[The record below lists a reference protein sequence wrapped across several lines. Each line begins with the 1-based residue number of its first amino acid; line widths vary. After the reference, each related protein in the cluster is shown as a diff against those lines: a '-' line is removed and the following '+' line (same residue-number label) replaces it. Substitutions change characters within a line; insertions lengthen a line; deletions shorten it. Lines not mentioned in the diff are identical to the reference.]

1 MSDSAIENHFQVVY
15 SGVLPGFSHTDVRS
29 ALAKLFKTTEEKA
42 EKILASNRAIIKA
55 GIDQALGEIYLQK
68 LSSIGIDA
76 HLKPEPALVASA
88 PAQQIPTA
96 AVPPVAAATA
106 TGGGAERIS
115 SDAGTATRNKT
126 GEHVPFV
133 FTGNGFEYFKIW
145 IVNILLSIV
154 TLGIYSAW
162 AKVRNKQYFYG
173 NTVLD
178 GASFSYTANPVQILI
193 GRIIAFVFFVVY
205 AVAGELSVVAG
216 MVMGALLLI
225 VLPWVICKSLRF
237 NAHYSQYRNVPFV
250 FHGRL
255 GEAAMA
261 FLLWP
266 LLGVLTLGILMPY
279 AFYQQQKFI
288 YGNHS
293 YGTAAFDFRATVGA
307 YYSIFLLILGIF
319 VLGGLGA
326 FVAGMVL
333 PLLAFPVLA
342 AMYLV
347 VFAYFVVAISNLNY
361 NNIHVREHRFKA
373 HWRVKSYL
381 WLMLTNTLGILVT
394 LGFFLPWARV
404 RTARYKARHTSVHA
418 VGDLD
423 SFAAAE
429 REAVGSLGEGV
440 GDLFDIEVGF

>member
-1 MSDSAIENHFQVVY
+1 MSDSALENHFQVVY

-42 EKILASNRAIIKA
+42 ERILASNRAVIKA
-55 GIDQALGEIYLQK
+55 GIDQTLGEKYLEK

-76 HLKPEPALVASA
+76 QLKPEPALVASA
-88 PAQQIPTA
+88 ADYE
-96 AVPPVAAATA
+96 VPVAPAIA

-115 SDAGTATRNKT
+115 SNAGAAIQYKT
-126 GEHVPFV
+126 EEHVPFI

-173 NTVLD
+173 NTLLD
-178 GASFSYTANPVQILI
+178 GVSFSYTANPVQILI

-216 MVMGALLLI
+216 MVMGGLLLI

-237 NAHYSQYRNVPFV
+237 NAHYTQYRNVPFV

-255 GEAAMA
+255 GEAALA

-266 LLGVLTLGILMPY
+266 LLGAVTLGILMPY

-288 YGNHS
+288 CGNHS
-293 YGTAAFDFRATVGA
+293 YGTAAFDFKATVGA
-307 YYSIFLLILGIF
+307 YYSIFLLILGIL
-319 VLGGLGA
+319 VVGGIAA

-333 PLLAFPVLA
+333 PLLAFPVVA
-342 AMYLV
+342 AAYLV
-347 VFAYFVVAISNLNY
+347 VFAYFVVATSNLTY
-361 NNIHVREHRFKA
+361 NNIHVREHRFQA
-373 HWRVKSYL
+373 RWSVQSYL
-381 WLMLTNTLGILVT
+381 WLMVTNTLGVLVT

-404 RTARYKARHTSVHA
+404 RTARYKARHTSLLA

-429 REAVGSLGEGV
+429 RNAVGSLGEGV

>member
-1 MSDSAIENHFQVVY
+1 MSDSALENHFQVVY

-42 EKILASNRAIIKA
+42 ERILASNRAVIKA
-55 GIDQALGEIYLQK
+55 GIDQTLGEKYLEK

-76 HLKPEPALVASA
+76 QLKPEPTLVASPSA
-88 PAQQIPTA
+88 YEIPVAPTA
-96 AVPPVAAATA
+96 A

-115 SDAGTATRNKT
+115 PNASAATQYKT
-126 GEHVPFV
+126 EEHVPFI

-145 IVNILLSIV
+145 IVNILLSII

-173 NTVLD
+173 NTLLD

-216 MVMGALLLI
+216 MVMGGLLLI

-237 NAHYSQYRNVPFV
+237 NAHYTQYRNVPFV

-255 GEAAMA
+255 GEAALA

-266 LLGVLTLGILMPY
+266 LLGAVTLGILMPY

-293 YGTAAFDFRATVGA
+293 YGTAAFDFKATVGA

-319 VLGGLGA
+319 VVGGIAA
-326 FVAGMVL
+326 FAAGMVL
-333 PLLAFPVLA
+333 PLLAFPVVA
-342 AMYLV
+342 AAYLL
-347 VFAYFVVAISNLNY
+347 VFAYFVVATSNLNY
-361 NNIHVREHRFKA
+361 NNIHVREHRFQA
-373 HWRVKSYL
+373 RWRVQSYL
-381 WLMLTNTLGILVT
+381 WLMVTNTLGILVT

-404 RTARYKARHTSVHA
+404 RTARYKARHTSLLA

-429 REAVGSLGEGV
+429 RNAVGSLGEGV

>member
-1 MSDSAIENHFQVVY
+1 MSDSAIENNFQVVY
-15 SGVLPGFSHTDVRS
+15 HGVLPGFSHTDVRS
-29 ALAKLFKTTEEKA
+29 ALAKLFRTTEEKA
-42 EKILASNRAIIKA
+42 DKILASNRAIIKA
-55 GIDQALGEIYLQK
+55 GIDQTLGEKYLQK

-76 HLKPEPALVASA
+76 QLKPEPALVASTSA
-88 PAQQIPTA
+88 YEA
-96 AVPPVAAATA
+96 PVAPVTA

-115 SDAGTATRNKT
+115 SNAGAATKFKT
-126 GEHVPFV
+126 EEHVPFI

-145 IVNILLSIV
+145 IVNILLSVI

-173 NTVLD
+173 NTLLD

-216 MVMGALLLI
+216 MVMGGLLII

-237 NAHYSQYRNVPFV
+237 NAHYTQYRNVPFV
-250 FHGRL
+250 FRGRL
-255 GEAAMA
+255 GQAAMA

-293 YGTAAFDFRATVGA
+293 YGTAEFDFRATVGA
-307 YYSIFLLILGIF
+307 YYGIFLLILGIF
-319 VLGGLGA
+319 VVGGIAA

-333 PLLAFPVLA
+333 PLLAFPVIA

-347 VFAYFVVAISNLNY
+347 VFAYFVVATSNLNY
-361 NNIHVREHRFKA
+361 NNIHVREHRFQAGWK
-373 HWRVKSYL
+373 VQSYL

-404 RTARYKARHTSVHA
+404 RTARYKAKHTSVHA

-429 REAVGSLGEGV
+429 REAVGPVGEGV

>member
-1 MSDSAIENHFQVVY
+1 MSDSALENHFQVVY
-15 SGVLPGFSHTDVRS
+15 SGVLPGFSHSDVRS

-42 EKILASNRAIIKA
+42 ERILASNRAVIKA
-55 GIDQALGEIYLQK
+55 GIDQTLGEKYLEK

-76 HLKPEPALVASA
+76 QLKPEPALVASA
-88 PAQQIPTA
+88 TA
-96 AVPPVAAATA
+96 YEVPVAPATA

-115 SDAGTATRNKT
+115 SNAGAATQYKT
-126 GEHVPFV
+126 EEHVPFI

-173 NTVLD
+173 NTLLD
-178 GASFSYTANPVQILI
+178 GVSFSYTANPVQILI

-216 MVMGALLLI
+216 MVMGGLLLI

-237 NAHYSQYRNVPFV
+237 NAHYTQYRNVPFV

-255 GEAAMA
+255 GEAALA

-266 LLGVLTLGILMPY
+266 LLGAVTLGILMPY

-293 YGTAAFDFRATVGA
+293 YGTAAFDFKATVGA
-307 YYSIFLLILGIF
+307 YYSIFLLILGIL
-319 VLGGLGA
+319 VVGGIAA

-333 PLLAFPVLA
+333 PLLAFPLVA
-342 AMYLV
+342 AAYLV
-347 VFAYFVVAISNLNY
+347 VFAYFVVATSNLNY
-361 NNIHVREHRFKA
+361 NNIHVREHRFQA
-373 HWRVKSYL
+373 RWRVQSYQ
-381 WLMLTNTLGILVT
+381 WLMVTNTLGILVT

-404 RTARYKARHTSVHA
+404 RTARYKARHTSLLA

-429 REAVGSLGEGV
+429 RNAVGSLGEGV

>member
-1 MSDSAIENHFQVVY
+1 MSDSALENHFQVVY

-42 EKILASNRAIIKA
+42 ERILASNRAVIKA
-55 GIDQALGEIYLQK
+55 GIDQALGEKYLEK

-76 HLKPEPALVASA
+76 QLKPEPALTATASA
-88 PAQQIPTA
+88 YE
-96 AVPPVAAATA
+96 VPVGPATA

-115 SDAGTATRNKT
+115 SNASAATQYKA
-126 GEHVPFV
+126 EEQVPFI

-173 NTVLD
+173 NTLLD
-178 GASFSYTANPVQILI
+178 GVSFSYTANPVQILI

-216 MVMGALLLI
+216 MVMGGLLLI

-237 NAHYSQYRNVPFV
+237 NAHYTQYRNVPFV

-255 GEAAMA
+255 GEAALA

-266 LLGVLTLGILMPY
+266 LLGAVTLGILMPY

-293 YGTAAFDFRATVGA
+293 YGTAAFDFKATVGA
-307 YYSIFLLILGIF
+307 YYSIFLLILGIL
-319 VLGGLGA
+319 VVGGLAA

-333 PLLAFPVLA
+333 PLLAFPLVA
-342 AMYLV
+342 AAYLV
-347 VFAYFVVAISNLNY
+347 VFAYFVVATSNLNY
-361 NNIHVREHRFKA
+361 NNIHVREHRFQA
-373 HWRVKSYL
+373 RWRVQSYL
-381 WLMLTNTLGILVT
+381 WLMVINTLGILVT

-404 RTARYKARHTSVHA
+404 RTARYKARHTSLLA

-429 REAVGSLGEGV
+429 RNAVGSLGEGV

>member
-1 MSDSAIENHFQVVY
+1 MSDSALENHFQVVY

-42 EKILASNRAIIKA
+42 ERILASNRAVIKA
-55 GIDQALGEIYLQK
+55 GIDQTLGEKYLEK

-76 HLKPEPALVASA
+76 QLKPEPALVASA
-88 PAQQIPTA
+88 SAYE
-96 AVPPVAAATA
+96 VPVAPAIA

-115 SDAGTATRNKT
+115 SNTGAATQYKT
-126 GEHVPFV
+126 EEHVPFI

-145 IVNILLSIV
+145 IVNILLSII

-173 NTVLD
+173 NTLLD

-216 MVMGALLLI
+216 MVMGGLLLI

-237 NAHYSQYRNVPFV
+237 NAHYTHYRNVPFV

-255 GEAAMA
+255 GQAALA

-266 LLGVLTLGILMPY
+266 LLGAVTLGILMPY

-293 YGTAAFDFRATVGA
+293 YGTAAFDFKATVGA

-319 VLGGLGA
+319 VVGGIAA
-326 FVAGMVL
+326 FVAGMVE
-333 PLLAFPVLA
+333 PLLAFPLVA
-342 AMYLV
+342 AAYLV
-347 VFAYFVVAISNLNY
+347 VFAYFVVATSNLNY
-361 NNIHVREHRFKA
+361 NNIHVREHRFQA
-373 HWRVKSYL
+373 SWRVQSYL
-381 WLMLTNTLGILVT
+381 WLMVTNTLGILVT

-404 RTARYKARHTSVHA
+404 RTARYKARHTGLLA

-429 REAVGSLGEGV
+429 RNAVGSLGEGV